1 MDADLL
7 VEFLDATRGQGMQ
20 QPPPLPHVNPY
31 AAPAARVEDV
41 GAAAEYE
48 LADRGT
54 RLGAAILDGLV
65 VGGPVALVAIGAAI
79 MLPAMQRSGG
89 ESDRMAMLGVIGL
102 LVGAALIGVLALNL
116 VWLHRYG
123 QSIAKRWLGIRIVR
137 TDGGRCSLLRI
148 IFARWVPMIVLRAI
162 PLLGWIFGLID
173 ALLIFREDYRCLH
186 DHFADTIVVKA

>member
-1 MDADLL
+1 MSLG
-7 VEFLDATRGQGMQ
+7 GQGMQ
-20 QPPPLPHVNPY
+20 QPPPLPQVNPY
-31 AAPAARVEDV
+31 AAPAARVQDV
-41 GAAAEYE
+41 DDAAEYE
-48 LADRGT
+48 LADRAT

-65 VGGPVALVAIGAAI
+65 VGGPVAVVAIGAAI

-89 ESDRMAMLGVIGL
+89 GSDRVAVLGVIGL

-148 IFARWVPMIVLRAI
+148 IFARSVPMIVLRAI
-162 PLLGWIFGLID
+162 PMLGWIFGLVD

-186 DHFADTIVVKA
+186 DHFADTIVIKA

>member
-1 MDADLL
+1 
-7 VEFLDATRGQGMQ
+7 MQ
-20 QPPPLPHVNPY
+20 QPPPLPQVNPY
-31 AAPAARVEDV
+31 AAPAARVQDV
-41 GAAAEYE
+41 DDAAEYE

-79 MLPAMQRSGG
+79 MVPAIQLPGADSGQ
-89 ESDRMAMLGVIGL
+89 AAVLGLVAL
-102 LVGAALIGVLALNL
+102 VVGAALIGVLALNL

-148 IFARWVPMIVLRAI
+148 VFARGLPMIVLRAI
-162 PLLGWIFGLID
+162 PMLGWIFGLID